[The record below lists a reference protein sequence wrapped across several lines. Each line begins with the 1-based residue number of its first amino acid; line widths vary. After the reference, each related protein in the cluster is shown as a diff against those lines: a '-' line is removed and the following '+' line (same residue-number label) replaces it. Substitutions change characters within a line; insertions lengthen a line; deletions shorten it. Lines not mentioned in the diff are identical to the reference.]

1 MHLLKYYQ
9 LKYDNPSLGD
19 NYPFVIM
26 SSESE
31 FFDEN
36 PQPVKGFFNFDYGLQ
51 FSQYLSNFY
60 RPYLHFWVELN
71 LRHAGDWGE
80 FEP

>member
-1 MHLLKYYQ
+1 LKYYQ
-9 LKYDNPSLGD
+9 LKFDNPRLGD

-36 PQPVKGFFNFDYGLQ
+36 PQPIKGFFSFDYALQ
-51 FSQYLSNFY
+51 FSQYLNNFY
-60 RPYLHFWVELN
+60 RPHLHFWVELN